1 MPSTKQRNNKVGMD
15 TNFWK
20 LTYVFYMNML
30 GKVQI
35 VRLNMD
41 VIGLVQCGA
50 QKKATAA
57 PAKDLYISSLFKKSK
72 SFVESKCDKW
82 FILSAKYGLLLPEQV
97 VEPYNETL
105 KSYSVKERAIWAE
118 SIFEDISKHINSG
131 DKIIFLAGNC
141 YGQFLIPKLQAMGI
155 QIEVPMKGLRIG
167 EQLHYL
173 DVQNQRN
180 NYGK

>member
-1 MPSTKQRNNKVGMD
+1 MD

-131 DKIIFLAGNC
+131 DKIIFLAGN
-141 YGQFLIPKLQAMGI
+141 YYRQFLIPKLQAMGI

>member
-1 MPSTKQRNNKVGMD
+1 MA
-15 TNFWK
+15 
-20 LTYVFYMNML
+20 
-30 GKVQI
+30 
-35 VRLNMD
+35 
-41 VIGLVQCGA
+41 VIGLVACGA
-50 QKKATAA
+50 KKKATAA
-57 PAKDLYISSLFKKSK
+57 PAKDLYNSSLFKKSK

-118 SIFEDISKHINSG
+118 SVFEDISKHINSG

-180 NYGK
+180 NYEK

>member
-1 MPSTKQRNNKVGMD
+1 
-15 TNFWK
+15 
-20 LTYVFYMNML
+20 
-30 GKVQI
+30 
-35 VRLNMD
+35 MD

-118 SIFEDISKHINSG
+118 SVFEDISKHINSG

>member
-1 MPSTKQRNNKVGMD
+1 
-15 TNFWK
+15 
-20 LTYVFYMNML
+20 
-30 GKVQI
+30 
-35 VRLNMD
+35 MD

-50 QKKATAA
+50 QKKATVA
-57 PAKDLYISSLFKKSK
+57 PAKDLYISSLFKKSN

-118 SIFEDISKHINSG
+118 SVFEDISKHINSG

-180 NYGK
+180 NYEK

>member
-1 MPSTKQRNNKVGMD
+1 
-15 TNFWK
+15 
-20 LTYVFYMNML
+20 
-30 GKVQI
+30 
-35 VRLNMD
+35 MD

-118 SIFEDISKHINSG
+118 SVFEDISKHINSG

-180 NYGK
+180 NYEK

>member
-1 MPSTKQRNNKVGMD
+1 
-15 TNFWK
+15 
-20 LTYVFYMNML
+20 
-30 GKVQI
+30 
-35 VRLNMD
+35 MD

-50 QKKATAA
+50 QKKATVA

-118 SIFEDISKHINSG
+118 SVFEDISKHINSG